1 MQKSMDGKK
10 QSSNRKEGEEMGK
23 QKETHIPVANV
34 FYGTKELV
42 DCMRSAIR
50 AHTAN

>member
-1 MQKSMDGKK
+1 
-10 QSSNRKEGEEMGK
+10 MGK